1 MTSSIIKDF
10 INKLKNKSIV
20 YENFTFDENF
30 LNNFNAETDRVHP
43 LSFNEFINYEQ
54 INNQSLIDILL
65 DLEKY
70 VSTQPVPQNINK
82 KIDDETA
89 KNLVLEFFDSFCLKD
104 VAEQIIDGKNP
115 LFNTQIDK
123 TFNKS
128 YVCHHGNQPQID
140 FKVGLNGTIESVS
153 TLAHELAHALCGH
166 YTKMAELIKEQNEI
180 IAKLGNPSKELE
192 NFKQTKFNKFIQSQN
207 EYSHDCI
214 CEVETHI
221 VEKLFITFLAGKGII
236 SQNDVDDFLQ
246 GMDNSFRNNL
256 KVIFEENTIYSQ
268 IRKIKAKPH
277 SKEEKITNVE
287 FKKLHKKL
295 SKIHHYNDHMHKLI
309 FISRRTNPQVD
320 EAGSYGQYRLRY
332 VIAEIVSTVW
342 MEKFLQSNKKE
353 KAEMLKNFKEYLQNS
368 EKYDIFSVLSVL
380 MPGTKIEDII
390 DEFKQI
396 HQTKNNQITP

>member
-30 LNNFNAETDRVHP
+30 LNNFNAETDLVHP
-43 LSFNEFINYEQ
+43 LSFNEFINSDQ

-70 VSTQPVPQNINK
+70 VSSQPVPKNINK

-89 KNLVLEFFDSFCLKD
+89 KNLVLEFFDSFGLKD

-123 TFNKS
+123 NLNRS
-128 YVCHHGNQPQID
+128 SVGHQGEQPQIN

-180 IAKLGNPSKELE
+180 IAKFGNPSKELE

-207 EYSHDCI
+207 KYSHDCI

-221 VEKLFITFLAGKGII
+221 VEKLFITFLANKGII
-236 SQNDVDDFLQ
+236 NQNDVDVFLQ

-256 KVIFEENTIYSQ
+256 IVIFEENTIYSQ
-268 IRKIKAKPH
+268 IRKIKAKTH
-277 SKEEKITNVE
+277 NKEEKITNVE

-295 SKIHHYNDHMHKLI
+295 SKIHHYKDHMHRLI
-309 FISRRTNPQVD
+309 FISRRSSPKVNEHDTYSQH
-320 EAGSYGQYRLRY
+320 RLRY
-332 VIAEIVSTVW
+332 VVAQIISTVW
-342 MEKFLQSNKKE
+342 MKRFINSNEIEKQ
-353 KAEMLKNFKEYLQNS
+353 EMLKNFKDYLQNS

-396 HQTKNNQITP
+396 HQTKNNLITP